1 MSMFVSDLCSLLQ
14 VADRHN
20 YSTLVQLIDKEIE
33 KREIEEHYAKE
44 EREKE
49 ETWAGKWRR

>member
-1 MSMFVSDLCSLLQ
+1 MFVSDLCSLLQ